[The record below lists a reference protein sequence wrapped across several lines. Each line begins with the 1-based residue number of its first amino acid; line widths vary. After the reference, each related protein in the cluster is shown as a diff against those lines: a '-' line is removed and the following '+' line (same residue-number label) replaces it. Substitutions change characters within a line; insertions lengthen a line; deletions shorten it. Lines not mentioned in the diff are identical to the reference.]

1 MDYGYLYLFIIGTIS
16 TYYNTYYNIIQTIRL
31 EKTGSNFYNVIIDI
45 VICIFNIFKLSKRT
59 TCKGSFYYSYS
70 ML

>member
-1 MDYGYLYLFIIGTIS
+1 MDYGYLYLFIIGTIG
-16 TYYNTYYNIIQTIRL
+16 TYSILHTIRSA
-31 EKTGSNFYNVIIDI
+31 KTSSNFYDIIIDI
-45 VICIFNIFKLSKRT
+45 VVCIFNIFKFSKRT